1 MHTGAFRGPGK
12 TPTKRTL
19 PYSTS
24 DKIPTKHTVRIP
36 RRPKCAREP
45 FGVLGKLTQIDHS
58 LKTTSPK
65 HRKTHGQDART
76 LTVRTGAF
84 RGPGKTHTKRPLHCS
99 TNAKIPTKHA
109 VRIPGRSPCTRE
121 PFGVLGKLT
130 QNEHSVL
137 ASMPRFPQ
145 NMRSGY
151 QNAQRAHGSLSGSW
165 ENSHKT
171 NTPL

>member
-12 TPTKRTL
+12 TPAKRTL

-76 LTVRTGAF
+76 LTVHTGAF
-84 RGPGKTHTKRPLHCS
+84 WGPGKTHTNRSLS
-99 TNAKIPTKHA
+99 YNAKPK
-109 VRIPGRSPCTRE
+109 SS
-121 PFGVLGKLT
+121 
-130 QNEHSVL
+130 QNT
-137 ASMPRFPQ
+137 
-145 NMRSGY
+145 RSGC
-151 QNAQRAHGSLSGSW
+151 QDADSAHGSLSGSW
-165 ENSHKT
+165 ENSHKSIT
-171 NTPL
+171 L